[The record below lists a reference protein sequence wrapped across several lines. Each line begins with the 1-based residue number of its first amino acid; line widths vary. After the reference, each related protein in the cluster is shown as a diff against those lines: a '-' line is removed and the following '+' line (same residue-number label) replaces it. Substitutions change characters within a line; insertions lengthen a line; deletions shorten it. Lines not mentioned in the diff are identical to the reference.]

1 MLTDFWWKRA
11 MLKKQSI
18 NFNNS
23 LKQVRKDVDMTQE
36 ELAVRSG
43 VSRSYISQIETNYR
57 QPTAF
62 ILNSLLMSM
71 GHRLTI
77 VEDCD

>member
-1 MLTDFWWKRA
+1 MALSQE
-11 MLKKQSI
+11 LIS
-18 NFNNS
+18 FNNS

-36 ELAVRSG
+36 ELAFRSG

>member
-1 MLTDFWWKRA
+1 MALSQE
-11 MLKKQSI
+11 LIS
-18 NFNNS
+18 FNNS
-23 LKQVRKDVDMTQE
+23 LKQVRRDVDMTQE

-57 QPTAF
+57 QTTAF

-77 VEDCD
+77 VKDCD

>member
-1 MLTDFWWKRA
+1 MALSQE
-11 MLKKQSI
+11 LIS
-18 NFNNS
+18 FNNS
-23 LKQVRKDVDMTQE
+23 LKQVRRDVDMTQE

-43 VSRSYISQIETNYR
+43 VSRSYISQFETNYR

-77 VEDCD
+77 VKDCD

>member
-1 MLTDFWWKRA
+1 MT
-11 MLKKQSI
+11 
-18 NFNNS
+18 NFNSS
-23 LKQVRKDVDMTQE
+23 LKQVRKDTGMTQE
-36 ELAVRSG
+36 ELAVHSG

-71 GHRLTI
+71 GHKLAI
-77 VEDCD
+77 VVDDDNETYHNENLYTR